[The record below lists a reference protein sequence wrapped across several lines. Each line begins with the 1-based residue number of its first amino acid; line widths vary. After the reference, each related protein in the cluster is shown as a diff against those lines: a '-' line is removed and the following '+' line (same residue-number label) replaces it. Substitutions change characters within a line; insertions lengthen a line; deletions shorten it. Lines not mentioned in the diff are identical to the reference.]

1 MAFVNLG
8 QVVYPIGAIYI
19 STNHTSPASI
29 FGGSWSQIS
38 GNVCLMAGSYVG
50 NVGSRKI
57 TINQMPAHRHEVRTL
72 REGGN
77 KLALVDWQTNAGPG
91 NIWWLGAA
99 DTDLNS
105 PNRYQAW
112 DNGGGARLY
121 PLFIFLLCLEKNL
134 INLDVMPNGIR

>member
-8 QVVYPIGAIYI
+8 QVVYPIGSIYM
-19 STNHTSPASI
+19 STNSISPASI

-38 GNVCLMAGSYVG
+38 GNVCLMAGSSVG

-57 TINQMPAHRHEVRTL
+57 TINQMPAHRHEIRTL

-91 NIWWLGAA
+91 NIWWLGCA
-99 DTDLNS
+99 DTNLNS
-105 PNRYQAW
+105 SNRYQAW
-112 DNGGGARLY
+112 DNGGGQDYTPYSYFCYVWR
-121 PLFIFLLCLEKNL
+121 
-134 INLDVMPNGIR
+134 RTS